1 MSQDGSRVVIRDG
14 LIKTIKKQGEGTST
28 PAVDDLAY
36 VHYVGKLEDGTAL
49 SVLAC
54 ADTPLAHCCTCVS
67 IGVAG
72 TVFDSTRVADRR
84 AFQFNVGMGKV
95 ILGWDLGVAT
105 MRLNELAVLE
115 VSPEY
120 GYGSRGVGPIPP
132 NAKLTFEIELLH
144 FEKDERKPLSNL
156 TVAAFVLVPLLLYY
170 LIYGFDGV
178 MASWED

>member
-1 MSQDGSRVVIRDG
+1 MVATGR
-14 LIKTIKKQGEGTST
+14 
-28 PAVDDLAY
+28 
-36 VHYVGKLEDGTAL
+36 
-49 SVLAC
+49 VLAC
-54 ADTPLAHCCTCVS
+54 FSDGCIDHSVGCWLCSTK
-67 IGVAG
+67 
-72 TVFDSTRVADRR
+72 FDSSVDRGSP
-84 AFQFNVGMGKV
+84 FQFTIGIGQV
-95 ILGWDLGVAT
+95 IKGWDEGVMQMSLGEKA
-105 MRLNELAVLE
+105 RLEM
-115 VSPEY
+115 SPEY